1 MNTIAEGYRGSIVLC
16 TALGLLNICLGWA
29 FVWVS
34 KWAVDV
40 ATHAEEG
47 NLWHILLLLPL
58 IMVGEIAS
66 SALQTWISQVR
77 NVKLDNRLKQRVF
90 RHLIESEWRGIE
102 KFHTGDVVNR
112 IEGDVSSVVGFA
124 TDTLPGIFVLLFQLV
139 GSFIMLWW
147 LDSTLAWIIVCV
159 TPVFLLLARIYMRRM
174 HKITRQVRD
183 SESSVQCQIQENLQH
198 RSVIKT
204 LEQADGTM
212 GRMTGVM
219 DVLTGQV
226 KDRARLSVI
235 TRLFLSGGFSLG
247 YILTFGWGVLQI
259 WHGIIGYGTMVA
271 FLQLSSRVQRPIM
284 DLSKE
289 IPVFVRCFTSA
300 ERLLELL
307 HLPLEENTP
316 MPELKSRQL
325 GIRVEDVTFSYP
337 TAGRSDSSS
346 AKGLDG
352 SSSTTAV
359 QSDSSSTEE
368 RPVLNHFSYDFVPGQ
383 SVAILGETG
392 VGKTTLIRLLLSL
405 IRPDSGT
412 ISLYTAAGEEQPLT
426 AYSRRYFTYVPQGN
440 TLLSGTIRSNLQMG
454 RADAS
459 DEAMAEALRL
469 AAADFV
475 FSLPKGLDT
484 PCGERGGGLS
494 EGQAQRIAIARAL
507 LRKAPVMLLDEATS
521 ALDPE
526 TEERVMQNLGTSGH
540 DRLVILIT
548 HRPSAAE
555 RCSKILRLG

>member
-1 MNTIAEGYRGSIVLC
+1 MLKRYLPIFRWMNTIAEGYRGSIVLC

-58 IMVGEIAS
+58 IMVGEIGS

-77 NVKLDNRLKQRVF
+77 NVKLDNRLKQHVF

-204 LEQADGTM
+204 LEQTDGTM

-307 HLPLEENTP
+307 HLPLEENSP
-316 MPELKSRQL
+316 MPEFKDRQL

-337 TAGRSDSSS
+337 TEGRSDSSS
-346 AKGLDG
+346 AGWCG
-352 SSSTTAV
+352 
-359 QSDSSSTEE
+359 E

-392 VGKTTLIRLLLSL
+392 VGKTTLIRMLLSL
-405 IRPDSGT
+405 IRPESGT

-459 DEAMAEALRL
+459 DEAMTEALRL

-555 RCSKILRLG
+555 RCSAILRLG

>member
-1 MNTIAEGYRGSIVLC
+1 M
-16 TALGLLNICLGWA
+16 
-29 FVWVS
+29 
-34 KWAVDV
+34 
-40 ATHAEEG
+40 
-47 NLWHILLLLPL
+47 
-58 IMVGEIAS
+58 
-66 SALQTWISQVR
+66 
-77 NVKLDNRLKQRVF
+77 
-90 RHLIESEWRGIE
+90 
-102 KFHTGDVVNR
+102 
-112 IEGDVSSVVGFA
+112 
-124 TDTLPGIFVLLFQLV
+124 
-139 GSFIMLWW
+139 
-147 LDSTLAWIIVCV
+147 
-159 TPVFLLLARIYMRRM
+159 
-174 HKITRQVRD
+174 
-183 SESSVQCQIQENLQH
+183 
-198 RSVIKT
+198 
-204 LEQADGTM
+204 
-212 GRMTGVM
+212 
-219 DVLTGQV
+219 
-226 KDRARLSVI
+226 
-235 TRLFLSGGFSLG
+235 
-247 YILTFGWGVLQI
+247 
-259 WHGIIGYGTMVA
+259 
-271 FLQLSSRVQRPIM
+271 
-284 DLSKE
+284 
-289 IPVFVRCFTSA
+289 
-300 ERLLELL
+300 
-307 HLPLEENTP
+307 
-316 MPELKSRQL
+316 
-325 GIRVEDVTFSYP
+325 
-337 TAGRSDSSS
+337 
-346 AKGLDG
+346 
-352 SSSTTAV
+352 
-359 QSDSSSTEE
+359 
-368 RPVLNHFSYDFVPGQ
+368 LNHFSYDFVPGQ

>member
-159 TPVFLLLARIYMRRM
+159 TPVFLLLARIYMRKM

-204 LEQADGTM
+204 LEQTDGTM

-337 TAGRSDSSS
+337 TAGHSDSSS
-346 AKGLDG
+346 AKGLNG

>member
-352 SSSTTAV
+352 SSSSTAV

>member
-1 MNTIAEGYRGSIVLC
+1 MLKRYLPIFRWMNTIAEGYRGSIVLC

-40 ATHAEEG
+40 ATHVEEG

-124 TDTLPGIFVLLFQLV
+124 TETLPGIFVLLFQLV
-139 GSFIMLWW
+139 GSFILLWW

-159 TPVFLLLARIYMRRM
+159 TPVFLVFARIYMRRM
-174 HKITRQVRD
+174 HRITRSVRD
-183 SESSVQCQIQENLQH
+183 SESSVQCQIQENLQY

-204 LEQADGTM
+204 LEQTDGTM
-212 GRMTGVM
+212 GRMTRVM

-226 KDRARLSVI
+226 KDRAKLTVL

-259 WHGIIGYGTMVA
+259 WHGVIGYGTMVA

-300 ERLLELL
+300 ERLLELI
-307 HLPLEENTP
+307 HLPEEENTP
-316 MPELKSRQL
+316 MPELKGGQL
-325 GIRVEDVTFSYP
+325 GIRVDDVSFSYP
-337 TAGRSDSSS
+337 TA
-346 AKGLDG
+346 
-352 SSSTTAV
+352 SSSTAES
-359 QSDSSSTEE
+359 SDKSSAEGHGE
-368 RPVLNHFSYDFVPGQ
+368 PVLNHFSYDFAPGQ

-392 VGKTTLIRLLLSL
+392 VGKTTLMRMLLAL
-405 IRPDSGT
+405 IRPDSGRV
-412 ISLYTAAGEEQPLT
+412 SLYTQEGEEQPLT

-440 TLLSGTIRSNLQMG
+440 TLLSGTIRTNLQMG

-459 DEAMAEALRL
+459 DEEMAEALRL

-484 PCGERGGGLS
+484 LCGERGGGLS

-507 LRKAPVMLLDEATS
+507 LRKAPILLLDEATS
-521 ALDPE
+521 ALDPD
-526 TEERVMQNLGTSGH
+526 TEERVMQSLGTAGH

-555 RCSKILRLG
+555 RCSRILKL

>member
-1 MNTIAEGYRGSIVLC
+1 MLKRYLPIFRWMNTIAEGYRGSIVLC

-40 ATHAEEG
+40 ATHVEEG

-124 TDTLPGIFVLLFQLV
+124 TETLPGIFVLLFQLV
-139 GSFIMLWW
+139 GSFILLWW

-159 TPVFLLLARIYMRRM
+159 TPVFLVFARIYMRRM
-174 HKITRQVRD
+174 HRITRSVRD
-183 SESSVQCQIQENLQH
+183 SESSVQCQIQENLQY

-204 LEQADGTM
+204 LEQTDGTM
-212 GRMTGVM
+212 GRMTRVM

-226 KDRARLSVI
+226 KDRAKLTVL

-259 WHGIIGYGTMVA
+259 WHGVIGYGTMVA

-300 ERLLELL
+300 ERLLELI
-307 HLPLEENTP
+307 HLPEEENTP
-316 MPELKSRQL
+316 MPELKGGQL
-325 GIRVEDVTFSYP
+325 GIRVDDVSFSYP
-337 TAGRSDSSS
+337 TV
-346 AKGLDG
+346 
-352 SSSTTAV
+352 SSSTAES
-359 QSDSSSTEE
+359 SDKSSAEGHGE
-368 RPVLNHFSYDFVPGQ
+368 PVLNHFSYDFAPGQ

-392 VGKTTLIRLLLSL
+392 VGKTTLMRMLLAL
-405 IRPDSGT
+405 IRPDSGRV
-412 ISLYTAAGEEQPLT
+412 SLYTQEGEEQPLT

-440 TLLSGTIRSNLQMG
+440 TLLSGTIRTNLQMG

-459 DEAMAEALRL
+459 DEEMAEALRL

-484 PCGERGGGLS
+484 LCGERGGGLS

-507 LRKAPVMLLDEATS
+507 LRKAPILLLDEATS
-521 ALDPE
+521 ALDPD
-526 TEERVMQNLGTSGH
+526 TEERVMQSLGTAGH

-555 RCSKILRLG
+555 RCSRILKL

>member
-1 MNTIAEGYRGSIVLC
+1 MLKRYLPIFRWMNTIAEGYRGSIVLC

-40 ATHAEEG
+40 ATHVEEG

-124 TDTLPGIFVLLFQLV
+124 TETLPGIFVLLFQLV
-139 GSFIMLWW
+139 GSFILLWW

-159 TPVFLLLARIYMRRM
+159 TPVFLVFARIYMRRM
-174 HKITRQVRD
+174 HRITRSVRD
-183 SESSVQCQIQENLQH
+183 SESSVQCQIQENLQY

-204 LEQADGTM
+204 LEQTDGTM
-212 GRMTGVM
+212 GRMTRVM

-226 KDRARLSVI
+226 KDRAKLTVL

-259 WHGIIGYGTMVA
+259 WHGVIGYGTMVA

-300 ERLLELL
+300 ERLLELI
-307 HLPLEENTP
+307 HLPEEESTP
-316 MPELKSRQL
+316 MPELKGGQL
-325 GIRVEDVTFSYP
+325 GIRVDDVSFSYP
-337 TAGRSDSSS
+337 TA
-346 AKGLDG
+346 
-352 SSSTTAV
+352 SSSTAES
-359 QSDSSSTEE
+359 SDKSSAEGHGE
-368 RPVLNHFSYDFVPGQ
+368 PVLNHFSYDFAPGQ

-392 VGKTTLIRLLLSL
+392 VGKTTLMRMLLAL
-405 IRPDSGT
+405 IRPDSGRV
-412 ISLYTAAGEEQPLT
+412 SLYTQEGEEQPLT

-440 TLLSGTIRSNLQMG
+440 TLLSGTIRTNLQMG

-459 DEAMAEALRL
+459 DEEMAEALRL

-484 PCGERGGGLS
+484 LCGERGGGLS

-507 LRKAPVMLLDEATS
+507 LRKAPILLLDEATS
-521 ALDPE
+521 ALDPD
-526 TEERVMQNLGTSGH
+526 TEERVMQSLGTAGH

-555 RCSKILRLG
+555 RCSRILKL